1 MKAKLKRPLTSQQQR
16 VVQCLV
22 DGYETKA
29 IAIHLGVALTT
40 IRKHKRRA
48 CAKLGAKT
56 IEQMIALAVYYDC
69 VQVHIIEA
77 PTLDTP

>member
-1 MKAKLKRPLTSQQQR
+1 MKAKLEHPLTPQQQR

-29 IAIHLGVALTT
+29 IAIHLNVALTT

-48 CAKLGAKT
+48 CVKLGAKT
-56 IEQMIALAVYYDC
+56 IEQMVALAVHYGC
-69 VQVHIIEA
+69 VQVHIETSSA
-77 PTLDTP
+77 LDTP